1 MISCLPIIVLLLN
14 EINVS
19 DRYIVKAS
27 RTRRPFGQIAV
38 SAKSRSDYFV
48 LKCELIM
55 VYRNIC
61 IERFDS
67 VPELA
72 RATEVVIGVGFCLS
86 SPAGQLVPVEQQGA
100 FKVLQFIRNKLCA
113 HSYLKTIVF
122 VLS

>member
-27 RTRRPFGQIAV
+27 RTRRPFGQIVV

-61 IERFDS
+61 KERFDS
-67 VPELA
+67 IPELA
-72 RATEVVIGVGFCLS
+72 RATEVVWSRVLPFFTSWAVGS
-86 SPAGQLVPVEQQGA
+86 SGAAGC
-100 FKVLQFIRNKLCA
+100 F
-113 HSYLKTIVF
+113 
-122 VLS
+122 